1 MKKQKLLLLALGI
14 ACTTVGMQESM
25 AQKGPENG
33 TWSLQEA
40 INYAIQNNLRVKQAK
55 VSKDIADVNLKQS
68 RFGLLPN
75 INGSGTH
82 TYNYGSSVDPLTS
95 EFRTQ
100 QIRSNNFSVSSTVP
114 LFQGFQQQ
122 NQVKQNRLLAQA
134 SSNDVDAMQN
144 DVILQVITSYLNVLF
159 ANELLK
165 TAELQR
171 ASTEQQ
177 LKRTQILYKA
187 GSVAQ
192 TNVLELEA
200 QFASDELNVINAQ
213 NQIDIA
219 KLNLIQLLDL
229 DNPEKF
235 EIQIPQIPEPT
246 LDPVAIS
253 PNQVYD
259 VAVQTL
265 PDIQSADLRVRSA
278 EVGVAIARGAYYPRF
293 NFGAGIFTGYSSA
306 RLSPVATQ
314 IEGAFQ
320 RQTLGF
326 QNPDGTNPL
335 VVYFPESTRGEYT
348 FSDQLD
354 DNLGK
359 QLQFSLQVPIFNGL
373 ATRSAVQRAKL
384 NQQNAQLNAE
394 LERNTLR
401 QTIEQ
406 AAADAMAAHKK
417 YVASKRQVAS
427 LEQGYRNAELRLNSG
442 VINTVDFNVIA
453 NNYRR
458 AQSDLI
464 QAKYDYFFK
473 LKVLDFYQGKDIS
486 F

>member
-1 MKKQKLLLLALGI
+1 MKKSKLLLLALGL
-14 ACTTVGMQESM
+14 ACTAGLQDSM
-25 AQKGPENG
+25 AQQAPANG

-55 VSKDIADVNLKQS
+55 VNSDIADVNLKQS
-68 RFGLLPN
+68 KFDLLPS
-75 INGSGTH
+75 INGNASH

-100 QIRSNNFSVSSTVP
+100 QIRSNNFSVSSSVP

-134 SSNDVDAMQN
+134 GANDVQAMQN
-144 DVILQVITSYLNVLF
+144 DIILQVITSYLNVLF
-159 ANELLK
+159 SNELLK

-171 ASTEQQ
+171 ANTEQQ
-177 LKRTQILYKA
+177 LKRTRILFDA

-213 NQIDIA
+213 NQIDIS

-229 DNPEKF
+229 EKPEKF
-235 EIQIPQIPEPT
+235 DIVIPEIPEPT
-246 LDPVAIS
+246 INPVAIS
-253 PNQVYD
+253 PDQVYD

-265 PDIQSADLRVRSA
+265 PDIQSADLRARSA

-314 IEGAFQ
+314 IDGAFQ
-320 RQTLGF
+320 RQILGF

-373 ATRSAVQRAKL
+373 TTRSAVQRAKL

-394 LERNTLR
+394 LERNALR

-406 AAADAMAAHKK
+406 AAADAQAAYKK
-417 YVASKRQVAS
+417 YVAAKRQVES